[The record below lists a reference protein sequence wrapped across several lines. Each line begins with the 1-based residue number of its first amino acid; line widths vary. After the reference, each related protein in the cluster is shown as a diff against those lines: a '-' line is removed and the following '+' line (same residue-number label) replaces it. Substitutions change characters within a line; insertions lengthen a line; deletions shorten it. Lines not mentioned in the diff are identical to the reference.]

1 MTKNSDVTKV
11 MRDLGF
17 LTEIAEDDANV
28 QFRARAYYR
37 AADTI
42 ASLPENVTDIYS
54 RQGVKGLLEISS
66 VGKAIALKIEEY
78 LMKGKIH
85 HLEELKAKVPIDIDE
100 LYGLEGIGPK

>member
-1 MTKNSDVTKV
+1 

-17 LTEIAEDDANV
+17 LTEITEEDLNV
-28 QFRARAYYR
+28 QFRARVYYR

-42 ASLPENVTDIYS
+42 ASLTENVIDIYN

-78 LMKGKIH
+78 LKKGKIH
-85 HLEELKAKVPIDIDE
+85 HLEELKVKMFIDIDG
-100 LYGLEGIGPK
+100 LYGIEGIGPKTIKMFYN